1 MRRAPGRTAILIEGL
16 TTKEEV
22 SFPMAEAQSNAGM
35 PAAPLPPGAPSAG
48 VIHVRHRHADR
59 FTVVGNHLAQHP
71 DLSAVAIGLAVHIQ
85 SLPDG
90 VPVSVKAL
98 AARFPEGETTVR
110 RALNE
115 LQAAGYLERRR
126 VPLGGGRFATRSVAY
141 DRPGGAGASGPGR
154 RRTGRASRPAVG
166 RTDSG
171 GPGAWVASRGALPS
185 RTTRPVAGPTRTT
198 ASGTAPEGAA
208 PVTSPQPPSV
218 SGPAADLLTRL
229 RLADP
234 RLLLSAGDIAALAP
248 AVETWLTRAV
258 PPAEVTRILSAGL
271 PPTPTPIHAPARFL
285 SHRLTAHLPPPLPP
299 EPVRTPRP
307 APLRT
312 CDGCD
317 RAIRTEDPSARCA
330 DCRAG

>member
-1 MRRAPGRTAILIEGL
+1 MRRAPGRTAILVEGL

-22 SFPMAEAQSNAGM
+22 SFPMADAQSNAGM

-71 DLSAVAIGLAVHIQ
+71 RLSAVAIGLAVHIQ

-90 VPVSVKAL
+90 APVSVKAL

-110 RALNE
+110 KALNE

-141 DRPGGAGASGPGR
+141 DRPGRRTGPGR
-154 RRTGRASRPAVG
+154 TGPG
-166 RTDSG
+166 RTK
-171 GPGAWVASRGALPS
+171 PS
-185 RTTRPVAGPTRTT
+185 RTARVR
-198 ASGTAPEGAA
+198 AA
-208 PVTSPQPPSV
+208 AVTSV
-218 SGPAADLLTRL
+218 TGAAADLLARL

-234 RLLLSAGDIAALAP
+234 RLLLSAGDIARLAP
-248 AVETWLTRAV
+248 DVEAWLGRAV
-258 PPAEVTRILSAGL
+258 PPAEVTRVLSAGL
-271 PPTPTPIHAPARFL
+271 PPYPEPIRAPSRFL
-285 SHRLTAHLPPPLPP
+285 AHRLNVHLPPPLPP
-299 EPVRTPRP
+299 EPARAPRP

-312 CDGCD
+312 CDGCE
-317 RAIRTEDPSARCA
+317 RAFRTEDPHARCA
-330 DCRAG
+330 DCRGPGGAGRYA

>member
-1 MRRAPGRTAILIEGL
+1 M
-16 TTKEEV
+16 
-22 SFPMAEAQSNAGM
+22 
-35 PAAPLPPGAPSAG
+35 
-48 VIHVRHRHADR
+48 
-59 FTVVGNHLAQHP
+59 VGNHLAQHP

-90 VPVSVKAL
+90 APVSVKAL

-141 DRPGGAGASGPGR
+141 DRPGGAAASGPGR

-166 RTDSG
+166 RTGAGGALARRTAGSADSG
-171 GPGAWVASRGALPS
+171 GPGAWVASRGVLPS

-208 PVTSPQPPSV
+208 PVTSPPPAK
-218 SGPAADLLTRL
+218 SGPAADLLARL

-248 AVETWLTRAV
+248 TVETWLTRAV
-258 PPAEVTRILSAGL
+258 PPAEVTRVLSAGL
-271 PPTPTPIHAPARFL
+271 PPSPTPIHAPARFL

-299 EPVRTPRP
+299 EPVRAPRP

>member
-1 MRRAPGRTAILIEGL
+1 MRRAPGRTAILVEGL

-22 SFPMAEAQSNAGM
+22 SFPMADAQSNAGM
-35 PAAPLPPGAPSAG
+35 PAAPLPEGAPPAG

-90 VPVSVKAL
+90 APVSVKAL
-98 AARFPEGETTVR
+98 AARFPEGEITVR

-126 VPLGGGRFATRSVAY
+126 VPLGGGRFATRAFAY
-141 DRPGGAGASGPGR
+141 DRPGGAAASGPG

-166 RTDSG
+166 RTA
-171 GPGAWVASRGALPS
+171 GPGGVGRTGPGRTKPS
-185 RTTRPVAGPTRTT
+185 RPAPAG
-198 ASGTAPEGAA
+198 AV
-208 PVTSPQPPSV
+208 PVTSRQPP
-218 SGPAADLLTRL
+218 AAELLARL

-234 RLLLSAGDIAALAP
+234 RLLLSAGDIARLAP
-248 AVETWLTRAV
+248 AVETWLGRAV
-258 PPAEVTRILSAGL
+258 PPAEITRVLSAGL
-271 PPTPTPIHAPARFL
+271 PPSPTPIHAPSRFL
-285 SHRLTAHLPPPLPP
+285 AHRLAVHLPPPLPP
-299 EPVRTPRP
+299 EPVRAPRP

-312 CDGCD
+312 CDGCE
-317 RAIRTEDPSARCA
+317 RAFRTEDPTARCA
-330 DCRAG
+330 DCRGSGGGGGVAGYA